1 MVIEWTRRDKRTDS
15 KSKSKTEQN
24 IMEGNGDPVRPSRE
38 EVGEV
43 THETVDVCP
52 SALWSSFPSF
62 LESNLGYG
70 WSDGTDMGAVAER
83 GLNAVLVPRKKEES
97 AKTNSTPDNFIA
109 IDADEDNCTHVAT
122 SFTSS
127 SAVGRT
133 DMSPNIDSVEPIVHV
148 FSHQRHTMHVSI
160 HDVFMHHLAESP
172 SSTSHASSN
181 IREGKWMTSE
191 EIVEAGITSGC
202 KKVLKAVLAARNVG
216 AKGKIKKDVA
226 SATKTPVSE
235 KKRRAGGCW
244 SYKGRGVGGRQWKK
258 TITHLIV
265 LSPLHQECV

>member
-1 MVIEWTRRDKRTDS
+1 MLYCTSKEMVIEWTRRDKQNS
-15 KSKSKTEQN
+15 KSKSKEAGLFAEP
-24 IMEGNGDPVRPSRE
+24 MEGKGDPVRPSRE

-43 THETVDVCP
+43 THETVDVRP

-70 WSDGTDMGAVAER
+70 WSDGTDMGAVAVR
-83 GLNAVLVPRKKEES
+83 GLGYRSRTPKKEES

-127 SAVGRT
+127 SAVVGRT

-191 EIVEAGITSGC
+191 GDS
-202 KKVLKAVLAARNVG
+202 
-216 AKGKIKKDVA
+216 
-226 SATKTPVSE
+226 
-235 KKRRAGGCW
+235 
-244 SYKGRGVGGRQWKK
+244 RGWY
-258 TITHLIV
+258 H
-265 LSPLHQECV
+265 